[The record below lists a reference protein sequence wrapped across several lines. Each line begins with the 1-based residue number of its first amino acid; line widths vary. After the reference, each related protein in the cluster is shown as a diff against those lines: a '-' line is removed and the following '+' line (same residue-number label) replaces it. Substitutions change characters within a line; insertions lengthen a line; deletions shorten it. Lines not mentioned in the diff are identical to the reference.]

1 MCLLLFAIDESRV
14 GDRIDGIAR
23 VNTSTAI
30 DVEANT
36 CNELVRC
43 QEVGCLGHVLRFAVP
58 LEQALLQN
66 HVCFFLR
73 DGWVKH
79 DWAR

>member
-1 MCLLLFAIDESRV
+1 MCLLLFAFDERRV
-14 GDRIDGIAR
+14 GDRIDRVGR

-30 DVEANT
+30 DVEANAR
-36 CNELVRC
+36 NKLVRR
-43 QEVGCLGHVLRFAVP
+43 QEVGRLGHVLRFAVP
-58 LEQALLQN
+58 FEQALLQN
-66 HVCFFLR
+66 RVCFFLR